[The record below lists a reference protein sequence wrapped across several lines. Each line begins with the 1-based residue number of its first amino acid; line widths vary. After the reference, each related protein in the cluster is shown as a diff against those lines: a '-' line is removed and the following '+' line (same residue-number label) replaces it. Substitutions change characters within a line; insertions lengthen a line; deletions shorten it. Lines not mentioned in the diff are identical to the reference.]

1 MSLKQLKK
9 LVDRIVKYLNGEATV
24 ILFGSYARG
33 GL

>member
-24 ILFGSYARG
+24 ILFWLIR
-33 GL
+33 